1 MSLFDDASL
10 VYIPTGYKATKNY
23 SGKPSTGGA
32 DMTFS
37 RASGATR
44 VNSKGLVEKVRT
56 NLLLQSNTFNTTW
69 TQQNTTLT
77 SGQSGY
83 DGTSDAW
90 KVEATTAATTR
101 LLQSSSIAANTVVTV
116 SAYAKVGNVD
126 FVKFNLAVSGTNS
139 IVTFDLTDG
148 TIYNSNAIDTTWKEV
163 GNGWVRISATFIN
176 SNVIIEPR
184 IELRSDYTT
193 DVADAGSYVYIQDA
207 QLEYG
212 LVATNY
218 IETTSA
224 AVSVGPVNDEP
235 RLTYDPVNPTAPSLL
250 MEPQRTN
257 LITYSEQL
265 DNAAWTISSATL
277 SSNATISPSGY
288 QDADNII
295 TTAANSFAGPTPIS
309 ISANTA
315 TYTQSIF
322 VKWISGHESFKLRSA
337 LTGGTSVALAS
348 SFNVRTGVINS
359 TDTTAQIVDYGN
371 GWYRVSHQI
380 TNNGTN
386 TNFIFQLYPSND
398 AVNTNTIAFWGA
410 QVEAGS
416 YPTSYI
422 PTNGTSVTR
431 VAESS
436 YDLSASSEIGSSEGV
451 IFIDIQTPSSI
462 SSNTAFSI
470 GGGTSGEYAQIEIRT
485 DLSINWRYRVG
496 SVDYINANVGSFS
509 AGDRLKIAFAYKNL
523 DSILYLNGS
532 SIATDTGTIATNAWD
547 EVRFSNY
554 AGTGALEAN
563 VNKAFLFPTR
573 LDNAT
578 LATITSL

>member
-10 VYIPTGYKATKNY
+10 VYIPTGYKPTKNY

-56 NLLLQSNTFNTTW
+56 NNLLQSNQFDTTW
-69 TQQNTTLT
+69 ALSNASLT
-77 SGQSGY
+77 SGATDPNGGTTAWTIANTANSGIIQQAVTLAGLRTFSLY
-83 DGTSDAW
+83 AKEGTHRYLYMGVYVGSGTESYANFDLQTGTISSGSMARIESVGGGWYRCTVYGADGTTGGVQIVPSNNASGSS
-90 KVEATTAATTR
+90 TTT
-101 LLQSSSIAANTVVTV
+101 
-116 SAYAKVGNVD
+116 GNI
-126 FVKFNLAVSGTNS
+126 LIWRGQYESGD
-139 IVTFDLTDG
+139 I
-148 TIYNSNAIDTTWKEV
+148 
-163 GNGWVRISATFIN
+163 
-176 SNVIIEPR
+176 
-184 IELRSDYTT
+184 
-193 DVADAGSYVYIQDA
+193 
-207 QLEYG
+207 
-212 LVATNY
+212 ATNY

-265 DNAAWTISSATL
+265 DNAAWTIGSATL

-295 TTAANSFAGPTPIS
+295 TTAANSVAGPTSIS

-322 VKWISGHESFKLRSA
+322 VKWISGYESFKLRSA

-410 QVEAGS
+410 QVEEGS
-416 YPTSYI
+416 YATSYI
-422 PTNGTSVTR
+422 PTNATSVTR
-431 VAESS
+431 VA
-436 YDLSASSEIGSSEGV
+436 DASSKTGISDLIGQTEGTLFLDFV
-451 IFIDIQTPSSI
+451 W
-462 SSNTAFSI
+462 NGLGTASVDNPMFSI
-470 GGGTSGEYAQIEIRT
+470 GLQEYGTSNIAIANYNGALYG
-485 DLSINWRYRVG
+485 RVIVG
-496 SVDYINANVGSFS
+496 TTVEANISFG
-509 AGDRLKIAFAYKNL
+509 AM
-523 DSILYLNGS
+523 
-532 SIATDTGTIATNAWD
+532 
-547 EVRFSNY
+547 V
-554 AGTGALEAN
+554 AGTRYKAALAYANNDVIFYVNGVSYGSDTSASIPATSSAYLQNAYPNAKN
-563 VNKAFLFPTR
+563 VNKVLLFPTR

-578 LATITSL
+578 LATLTSL